1 RIAWLSHPAGSLL
14 PPAGCFTRPRSL
26 RIQAEHAIN
35 GRTRVHR
42 DLPFLPG
49 HVQIHR
55 AEILASGR
63 LFWQKRNQRTEFPAR
78 IESVSGPRPKSIA
91 AGDVVAFVGTDRVR
105 PNSRLAQ
112 LS

>member
-1 RIAWLSHPAGSLL
+1 MRIDRFSHRVDALLQPAG
-14 PPAGCFTRPRSL
+14 GFTRPRSL

-49 HVQIHR
+49 NIQIHG
-55 AEILASGR
+55 AEILASGSLLR
-63 LFWQKRNQRTEFPAR
+63 QKRNQRTKFPAR

-91 AGDVVAFVGTDRVR
+91 AGDVVG
-105 PNSRLAQ
+105 S
-112 LS
+112 